1 MLQNAFRID
10 PDIIELFRIY
20 MRDLGSEVLYLRPV
34 DVLHSPVLVKMDLNW
49 SDVSNMGKNNNN
61 LHIYLRFEFFS

>member
-34 DVLHSPVLVKMDLNW
+34 LVKMDLNW